1 MHSSASPVNHHLS
14 SEKAV
19 WGVQFSTNLLP
30 SSNFN
35 TNLLCKGGNRLC
47 GMIPPRDWFYHIFN
61 IVLHKQSLWCI
72 QHTQVFKALVLN
84 IIIHLPWN
92 IYCLIQRLRYI
103 SEFFKC
109 IFSLNGSCLKIL
121 FLLKCP
127 TIAITLFRTT
137 RCDVRDTAQGTS
149 KTALCRKCITG
160 VLLKG
165 LVRVIAV
172 KCTTSFLWGL
182 LQTVDVAGLVS
193 FTGRKPW
200 TWHSLLKV
208 YWFIHA
214 LSW

>member
-1 MHSSASPVNHHLS
+1 MYSTHP
-14 SEKAV
+14 
-19 WGVQFSTNLLP
+19 GVQSSSSQHNYTLAMKHLLSHSTP
-30 SSNFN
+30 
-35 TNLLCKGGNRLC
+35 K
-47 GMIPPRDWFYHIFN
+47 
-61 IVLHKQSLWCI
+61 
-72 QHTQVFKALVLN
+72 
-84 IIIHLPWN
+84 
-92 IYCLIQRLRYI
+92 IY
-103 SEFFKC
+103 FWVFKC

-127 TIAITLFRTT
+127 TIDITLFRTT

-172 KCTTSFLWGL
+172 KCTTNFLWGL
-182 LQTVDVAGLVS
+182 LQTVDIAGLVS